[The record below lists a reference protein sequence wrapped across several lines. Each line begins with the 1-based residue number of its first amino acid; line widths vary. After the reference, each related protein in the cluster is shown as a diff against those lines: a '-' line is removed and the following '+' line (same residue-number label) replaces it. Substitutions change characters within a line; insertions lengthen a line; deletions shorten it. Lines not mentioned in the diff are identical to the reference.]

1 MVDKQVTTSKGAAL
15 DEAAVQEFKA
25 NLRSELIRPED
36 SGYDAARKV
45 WNGMIDKHPSLIVR
59 CTGVAD
65 VISAVNF
72 ARTNKLLVAVRGG
85 GHNVAGNAVCDGG
98 IVIDLSRM
106 KGMRVD
112 PAARTARAQAGLT
125 WGEFDHET
133 QAFGLAT
140 TGGLISTTGIAGFTL
155 GGGIGWLMRKHGLT
169 CDNLLAADIVTADGK
184 FLTVNKNE
192 NADLFWGIRGGGGN
206 FGIATSFEYQLH
218 PVSQVIGG
226 LVLHPAEKAREV
238 LRFYREYLAKV
249 PDELTSMAAFL
260 TAPPAPFIP
269 EYLHGAA
276 VIGIVVCYSGNIEE
290 GEKVVQPLREFGP
303 PLVDLLGPMPYAVL
317 QSMLNAGYPPGL
329 QNYWKAAYLKSISDS
344 AIDTIVDH
352 AARMQSP
359 LSGVHIQHMLG
370 AVNRVGADETSFG
383 NRDSAFVLNIL
394 GLWSDPKESEVH
406 TRWARELFASMEPFS
421 TGGVYVN
428 FLGNE
433 GEKRVMAAYGPAKYE
448 RLVALKNK
456 YDPTNFFSL
465 NQNIKPSMQ

>member
-1 MVDKQVTTSKGAAL
+1 MADGQVISTMGTVL
-15 DEAAVQEFKA
+15 DEAPIQEFKTS
-25 NLRSELIRPED
+25 LRGELIRPGD
-36 SGYDAARKV
+36 KDYDNARKI
-45 WNGMIDKHPSLIVR
+45 WNGMIDKHPALIAR

-65 VISAVNF
+65 VISTVNF

-112 PAARTARAQAGLT
+112 PASRTARAQAGLT

-169 CDNLLAADIVTADGK
+169 CDNLLSADMVTADGK
-184 FLTVNKNE
+184 FLTANKNE

-206 FGIATSFEYQLH
+206 FGIATSFEYRLH
-218 PVSQVIGG
+218 PVGKVIGG
-226 LVLHPAEKAREV
+226 LVLHPAEKAKEV
-238 LRFYREYLAKV
+238 LQFYREYLTKV

-269 EYLHGAA
+269 ENLHGAP
-276 VIGIVVCYSGNIEE
+276 VIGIVVCYSGSIEE
-290 GEKVVQPLREFGP
+290 GEKVVKPLKEFGP
-303 PLVDLLGPMPYAVL
+303 PLVDLLGPMPYAAL
-317 QSMLNAGYPPGL
+317 QGMLDAGYPPGL

-352 AARMQSP
+352 AARMKSP
-359 LSGVHIQHMLG
+359 LSGVHIQHMPG
-370 AVNRVGADETSFG
+370 VVNRASADETSFG
-383 NRDSAFVLNIL
+383 NRDAAFVLNIL
-394 GLWSDPKESEVH
+394 GIWSDPKESEVH
-406 TRWARELFASMEPFS
+406 TRWARELFASMEPFT

-433 GEKRVMAAYGPAKYE
+433 GEKRVMAAYGPSKYE

-465 NQNIKPSMQ
+465 NQNIKPKK

>member
-1 MVDKQVTTSKGAAL
+1 MVDKQVTVSKGASI
-15 DEAAVQEFKA
+15 DEAAIKEFKTK
-25 NLRSELIRPED
+25 LRGELIMPED

-45 WNGMIDKHPSLIVR
+45 WNGMIDKHPALIVR

-65 VISAVNF
+65 VISAVKF

-125 WGEFDHET
+125 WGDFDHET

-169 CDNLLAADIVTADGK
+169 CDNLLSADIVTADGR
-184 FLTVNKNE
+184 FLTASKTE
-192 NADLFWGIRGGGGN
+192 NTDLFWGLRGGGGN
-206 FGIATSFEYQLH
+206 FGIATSFEYRLH

-226 LVLHPAEKAREV
+226 LVLHPAEKSKEV
-238 LRFYREYLAKV
+238 LRFYREYLVKV
-249 PDELTSMAAFL
+249 PDELTSMVTFL

-269 EYLHGAA
+269 EHLHGVA
-276 VIGIVVCYSGNIEE
+276 VIGIAVCYSESIEE
-290 GEKVVQPLREFGP
+290 GKKVVQPLKEFGP
-303 PLVDLLGPMPYAVL
+303 PLVDLLGPMPYAAL
-317 QSMLNAGYPPGL
+317 QSMLDAGYPPGL
-329 QNYWKAAYLKSISDS
+329 QNYWKAAYLKNISDS
-344 AIDTIVDH
+344 AIDTVIDH
-352 AARMQSP
+352 VARKRSP
-359 LSGVHIQHMLG
+359 LSEVHIQHMPRAL
-370 AVNRVGADETSFG
+370 NSVGADETSFG
-383 NRDSAFVLNIL
+383 NRDAAFVLNII

-406 TRWARELFASMEPFS
+406 TRWAREFFASMEPFS

-433 GEKRVMAAYGPAKYE
+433 GEKRVMAAYGTAKYE

-465 NQNIKPSMQ
+465 NQNIKPKMQ